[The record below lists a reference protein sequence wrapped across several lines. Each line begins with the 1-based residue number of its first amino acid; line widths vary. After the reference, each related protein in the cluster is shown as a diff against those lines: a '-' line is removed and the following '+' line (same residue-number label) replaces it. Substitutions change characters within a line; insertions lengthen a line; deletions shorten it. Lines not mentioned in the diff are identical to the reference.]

1 MLSAY
6 LFLHYYLKI
15 ISQVKIDWGD
25 EGLPGG
31 PRPGKGGG
39 LAKGTPFFLSFRMPC
54 RTSELCM
61 YIWIDSRFDPTA
73 NGGKPP
79 VTLRGAL
86 KRGARKA
93 ERGDHMKGTWLWM
106 VGLAVLLAG
115 CSGIRVHQ
123 DYEPASDFLSLTSFD
138 WARQTQEKTGDP
150 RIDNPLRD
158 TRIRGAVERLLEEKG
173 LEKRT
178 DGSPAFWVRY
188 TYVLRRKI
196 ESDGTS
202 GSVGF
207 GVGSRGRHGGIA
219 IGTGANVRDFDEEV
233 LTLDFVGQDPE
244 TLIWRGVGAQRFT
257 EYKAPDKTIGAINAL
272 VEKILAQF
280 PPK

>member
-1 MLSAY
+1 
-6 LFLHYYLKI
+6 
-15 ISQVKIDWGD
+15 
-25 EGLPGG
+25 
-31 PRPGKGGG
+31 
-39 LAKGTPFFLSFRMPC
+39 
-54 RTSELCM
+54 
-61 YIWIDSRFDPTA
+61 
-73 NGGKPP
+73 
-79 VTLRGAL
+79 
-86 KRGARKA
+86 
-93 ERGDHMKGTWLWM
+93 M

-123 DYEPASDFLSLTSFD
+123 DYEPASDFRSLTSFD
-138 WARQTQEKTGDP
+138 WVRQTQEKTGDP

-158 TRIRGAVERLLEEKG
+158 TRIRGAVERLLKEKG

-178 DGSPAFWVRY
+178 DGSAAFWVRY

-207 GVGSRGRHGGIA
+207 GVGSRGRRGGVA
-219 IGTGANVRDFDEEV
+219 IGTGANVRDYDEEV
-233 LTLDFVGQDPE
+233 LTLDFVGQDSQ